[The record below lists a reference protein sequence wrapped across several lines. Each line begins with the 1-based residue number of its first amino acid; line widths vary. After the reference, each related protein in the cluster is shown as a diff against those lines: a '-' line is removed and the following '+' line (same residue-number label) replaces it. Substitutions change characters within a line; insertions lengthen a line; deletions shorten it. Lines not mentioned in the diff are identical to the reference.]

1 MGLERRRM
9 ARIGAAVLAAAWL
22 GGCAPSSRRSAPAR
36 TQGVAAAAGALQ
48 DDGSGWLFFVGA
60 DDPGKAGDEGLFQME
75 VAADGQLRPATKVLD
90 EGGAIEPRF
99 VLASD
104 GAARAAWL
112 VEETAGSGRGRL
124 HASRRGSDGA
134 WGAIEALDDGSIAAD
149 AFELAGDA
157 SGRALLVW
165 ESSGSIVASIAEPG
179 LPFAPAV
186 VLLEGIDPLLAATP
200 RVALNRAGRGILACL
215 YQSAVD
221 AQSVVAWS
229 FDPALGI
236 TPLGVLNDP
245 SPEAVGALAVAA
257 AVDGSL
263 VVAWCEDVPFA
274 AWSLE
279 VRRVD
284 DGGVLLPIETP
295 GFEPLEPP
303 HLSLH
308 FAESGVLYLAFADR
322 SDVQWIRST
331 APGVFES
338 TQSTSVYAYEEF
350 GFAIEPSGRITC
362 VGAALFGS
370 TDITGA
376 RYGDGVADSERRSLA
391 PSLSS
396 GALPRGLTLLQGGPL
411 TLAFWIVGETLE
423 VHAWRDPY
431 AEFKTRPLSPVA
443 GEVVQLDA
451 TASVARSTGTLLS
464 DYLWDFDGD
473 GLFEEESKAA
483 TVDHLFPVGGTFD
496 VSLRVVDE
504 FGDATTITAPI
515 DVFSGD
521 GPPWDL
527 MVNRQGGDGGV
538 SSDVDGDGVRE
549 IDCPSDCLASFADGL
564 YVYLA
569 VAPAPGFKFWKWEG
583 LDVASGDGDY
593 GIEGC
598 VVHMIRDR
606 TVTAHFVADPD

>member
-1 MGLERRRM
+1 MGLDRRQMVRVS
-9 ARIGAAVLAAAWL
+9 AALLVAASLA
-22 GGCAPSSRRSAPAR
+22 GCAPSGSRSAPTR

-60 DDPGKAGDEGLFQME
+60 DDPGRADDAGLYQME
-75 VAADGQLRPATKVLD
+75 VVPDGQLRPAKKVLD
-90 EGGAIEPRF
+90 ESDAIEPRF
-99 VLASD
+99 VLAAD

-112 VEETAGSGRGRL
+112 IEEAPGSGRGRL

-157 SGRALLVW
+157 AGRALLVW
-165 ESSGSIVASIAEPG
+165 ESSGSIVASVAEPG
-179 LPFAPAV
+179 LPFAQPV

-200 RVALNRAGRGILACL
+200 RVALNRSGRGVLACL

-236 TPLGVLNDP
+236 EPLGVLNDS

-263 VVAWCEDVPFA
+263 VAAWCEDVPFA
-274 AWSLE
+274 AWTLE

-284 DGGVLLPIETP
+284 DGGVLLPIETT
-295 GFEPLEPP
+295 GFTPLAPP
-303 HLSLH
+303 HLALH
-308 FAESGVLYLAFADR
+308 FAESGALYLVFADR
-322 SDVQWIRST
+322 SDVQWIRSP
-331 APGVFES
+331 AQGVFES
-338 TQSTSVYAYEEF
+338 TQDTSVYAYQQF

-362 VGAALFGS
+362 VGAAEFNAP
-370 TDITGA
+370 DITGA
-376 RYGDGVADSERRSLA
+376 RYGDGVADSDRRSLE
-391 PSLSS
+391 PSLDS
-396 GALPRGLTLLQGGPL
+396 GAVPRGLTLLQGGPL
-411 TLAFWIVGETLE
+411 TLAFWIVDETLE
-423 VHAWRDPY
+423 VHAWREPY
-431 AEFKTRPLSPVA
+431 AEFKTRPLSPEA
-443 GEVVQLDA
+443 GEIVQLDA

-464 DYLWDFDGD
+464 DYYWDFDDD
-473 GLFEEESKAA
+473 GLFEEASKAA
-483 TVDHLFPVGGTFD
+483 TIDHLFPVGGTFD
-496 VSLRVVDE
+496 VTLRVVDE
-504 FGDATTITAPI
+504 FGDATTVTASI
-515 DVFSGD
+515 DVFSGN
-521 GPPWDL
+521 GAPWDL
-527 MVNRQGGDGGV
+527 IVDRQGGDG
-538 SSDVDGDGVRE
+538 SAWSDVDGDGVRE

-583 LDVASGDGDY
+583 LDVPSGDGDY
-593 GIEGC
+593 GVEGC

-606 TVTAHFVADPD
+606 KVTAHFVADPD